1 MRRPAPQTI
10 TKNSSRL
17 ASLIPIHPKM
27 EAADLLSLGF
37 DFYCQSP
44 PRFFD
49 EQDCLAVDDR

>member
-1 MRRPAPQTI
+1 
-10 TKNSSRL
+10 
-17 ASLIPIHPKM
+17 M
-27 EAADLLSLGF
+27 EAADLLGLGF